1 MCSDNPNLL
10 KEANK
15 AKCFAVA
22 CFVFS
27 VFSMLGFFAGIT
39 GVIGAICGLL
49 ACVAASILMCCGPKS
64 TAEGSCKYT
73 AAGVLFLIAGLVQII
88 ACIILLVQL
97 VAAIN
102 HADDSSYCDDRYSKC
117 TSARVEIESIYFDA
131 DSLTLPC
138 TDGWCYQ
145 DPDDLQDTQA
155 CSDAGQYDSCKTI
168 HKGGKAV
175 VTGIL
180 VIVFG
185 ATAAFLLIA
194 GLLNTLGGVYCFG
207 AKKAIEAASK
217 SSPQAAVA
225 VVGTQLPQ
233 A

>member
-27 VFSMLGFFAGIT
+27 IFSMLGFFAGIT
-39 GVIGAICGLL
+39 GVMGAICGLL

-102 HADDSSYCDDRYSKC
+102 HVDDSSYCDDHYSKC
-117 TSARVEIESIYFDA
+117 SGYISSTTTIDGVEIPSTE
-131 DSLTLPC
+131 TC
-138 TDGWCYQ
+138 TGGWCYT
-145 DPDDLQDTQA
+145 DPDDKDSVTQ
-155 CSDAGQYDSCKTI
+155 CKDEDDYDLCKTF
-168 HKGGKAV
+168 HPGVKAV
-175 VTGIL
+175 VTGLL
-180 VIVFG
+180 VIVYG
-185 ATAAFLLIA
+185 AAAAFLLIA

-217 SSPQAAVA
+217 SSPQAAGA